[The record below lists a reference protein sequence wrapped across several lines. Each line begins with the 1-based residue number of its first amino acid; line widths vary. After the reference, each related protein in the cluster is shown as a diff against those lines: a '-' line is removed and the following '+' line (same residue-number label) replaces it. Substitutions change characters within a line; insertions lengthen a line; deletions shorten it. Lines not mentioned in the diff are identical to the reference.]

1 MAAASRRVL
10 WKGAISFGLVH
21 IPIALHS
28 ATSEQGLNFDWLD
41 RRSMDRVGY
50 KRINKKTGKEID
62 SADIVK
68 GIEVEDGQYVILS
81 PDEISEAL
89 PKSTQTIEIECFVD
103 TGEIPYMYLERPY
116 YVSPINRGAKV
127 YALLREVLRKTGK
140 VGVAKVVIQT
150 KQHLAV
156 LMPCGPA
163 LVLDLL
169 RWGDEIR
176 PWDELDLPAS
186 GVKAAGLA
194 DKEMKMAE
202 QLVDDMSAPWEPSA
216 FTDSFREQILGL
228 VAERVKAG
236 KTAAVTPLEDT
247 PSDAP
252 AAGARIYDLGE
263 MLQRSLDKLGQKSGA
278 ASKTSASA
286 KENKAPP
293 KKPASSAAKSATPKK
308 KAPAAATKRAAPPA
322 AKRAAPPAADD
333 APKPRRRAG

>member
-1 MAAASRRVL
+1 MATATRRVL
-10 WKGAISFGLVH
+10 WKGAIAFGLVH

-41 RRSMDRVGY
+41 RRSMDPVGY
-50 KRINKKTGKEID
+50 KRVNKKTGKEID
-62 SADIVK
+62 RADIVK
-68 GIEVEDGQYVILS
+68 GIEVEDGEYVILS
-81 PDEISEAL
+81 PEEISAAY

-103 TGEIPYMYLERPY
+103 AGEIPYLYLERPY

-140 VGVAKVVIQT
+140 VGIAKVVIQT

-169 RWGDEIR
+169 RWGDEVR
-176 PWDELDLPAS
+176 PWDELDLPAN

-202 QLVDDMSAPWEPSA
+202 QLVHDMSGPWRPED

-228 VAERVKAG
+228 VAQKVKAG
-236 KTAAVTPLEDT
+236 KTATVEPVEKEAADES
-247 PSDAP
+247 PS
-252 AAGARIYDLGE
+252 GARIYDLGE
-263 MLQRSLDKLGQKSGA
+263 MLQRSLDKLGNG
-278 ASKTSASA
+278 SASQA
-286 KENKAPP
+286 
-293 KKPASSAAKSATPKK
+293 PAS
-308 KAPAAATKRAAPPA
+308 
-322 AKRAAPPAADD
+322 AKRAAKAKKSTASSTRKTDDAKTSPPA
-333 APKPRRRAG
+333 KSVRRAG